1 MRRPNFPADQPLR
14 GGAAVEEENDLLE
27 SELKGKVSALKSL
40 TIDIG
45 HEVRYQN
52 KMLNE
57 MDDEFDSTGGLLGN
71 SMKRV
76 MRMARSGH
84 NRYLFYLFLF
94 SLFVF
99 LVIWLI
105 IRSR

>member
-1 MRRPNFPADQPLR
+1 M
-14 GGAAVEEENDLLE
+14 LE

-52 KMLNE
+52 SMLKD
-57 MDDEFDSTGGLLGN
+57 MDDEFDSAGGLLGN

-84 NRYLFYLFLF
+84 NRYILYLLLF

-99 LVIWLI
+99 FVIWLMM
-105 IRSR
+105 R